1 VNKPTVKQ
9 FCLVLIVIFILYF
22 FLHFVTSY
30 FYVDNLIKNQIM
42 FLTIVAAGNYTWQ
55 KLGFKTCM
63 NISQMIILIAA
74 LFIITD
80 VLVYLL
86 HVNKILS
93 IIVSLSIYL
102 VGVHILRKQGY
113 LKTECKINKND

>member
-1 VNKPTVKQ
+1 
-9 FCLVLIVIFILYF
+9 
-22 FLHFVTSY
+22 
-30 FYVDNLIKNQIM
+30 M